1 MRLPPA
7 RSPTH
12 SRHNHPSGNLEPSSA
27 DVNVTRQLKGAGD
40 VLMIP
45 VVDSLV
51 VGFVGRYTSL
61 SEQGLM

>member
-27 DVNVTRQLKGAGD
+27 DVQVTRQLKAAGEA
-40 VLMIP
+40 LTIP

-51 VGFVGRYTSL
+51 VGFDGRYTSL
-61 SEQGLM
+61 AERGLT